1 MQRHTISALLYGMRR
16 TLAALM
22 LLFSVVLNAQKFGGM
37 EPNRYTYIS
46 AGAAYPYVGIKAGY
60 EIQQDV
66 FIEVQAL
73 TDGGGIWK
81 ENVFNDW
88 RSISL
93 IRALSL
99 ESLHSEFRAG
109 MGIVQSE
116 ERLTNQR
123 ANSFGI
129 APQVGYTLFL
139 HRHWAAS
146 SSITWP
152 LSAASNL
159 TPGILF
165 SIEYRMGRYE
175 KENGL
180 H

>member
-1 MQRHTISALLYGMRR
+1 MRR
-16 TLAALM
+16 FGILSM
-22 LLFSVVLNAQKFGGM
+22 ILFSVALSAQKFGGM
-37 EPNRYTYIS
+37 EPNRHTYIS

-60 EIQQDV
+60 EIRRDV
-66 FIEVQAL
+66 FVEAQAL

-88 RSISL
+88 RS
-93 IRALSL
+93 LSL
-99 ESLHSEFRAG
+99 VRAITIESLDSEFRAG

-129 APQVGYTLFL
+129 APQVGYTLLL
-139 HRHWAAS
+139 HPQWAAS

-152 LSAASNL
+152 LSPASNL
-159 TPGILF
+159 TPGVLF
-165 SIEYRMGRYE
+165 SIEYRIGRYE

>member
-1 MQRHTISALLYGMRR
+1 MQRRVFSALLYGMRR
-16 TLAALM
+16 TLVALM
-22 LLFSVVLNAQKFGGM
+22 LLFSVALSAQKFGGM

-46 AGAAYPYVGIKAGY
+46 AGAAYPYVGMKAGY

-81 ENVFNDW
+81 KNVFNDW

-129 APQVGYTLFL
+129 APQVGYTLLL

-152 LSAASNL
+152 LSPASNL

>member
-1 MQRHTISALLYGMRR
+1 MQRRTFSALLYGMRR

-22 LLFSVVLNAQKFGGM
+22 LLFSATLSAQKFGGM

-46 AGAAYPYVGIKAGY
+46 AGAAYPYVGIKVGY
-60 EIQQDV
+60 EIRQDV
-66 FIEVQAL
+66 FIEVHAL
-73 TDGGGIWK
+73 TDGGSIWK

-88 RSISL
+88 RSLSFV
-93 IRALSL
+93 RALSL

-116 ERLTNQR
+116 ERLTYQS

-139 HRHWAAS
+139 HRQWAAS

-152 LSAASNL
+152 LSPASNL

-165 SIEYRMGRYE
+165 SIE
-175 KENGL
+175 
-180 H
+180 

>member
-1 MQRHTISALLYGMRR
+1 MQRRAFSALLYGMRR
-16 TLAALM
+16 ILAALM
-22 LLFSVVLNAQKFGGM
+22 LLFSVALSAQKFGGM
-37 EPNRYTYIS
+37 EPNRHTYIS

-60 EIQQDV
+60 EIRQDI

-88 RSISL
+88 RSLSL
-93 IRALSL
+93 VRAISL

-139 HRHWAAS
+139 SPRWATS

-152 LSAASNL
+152 LSPASNL
-159 TPGILF
+159 TPGVLF
-165 SIEYRMGRYE
+165 SIEYRVGRYE

>member
-1 MQRHTISALLYGMRR
+1 MQRGAFSALLYGLRR
-16 TLAALM
+16 IYILAM
-22 LLFSVVLNAQKFGGM
+22 LLFSAALSAQKFGGM

-46 AGAAYPYVGIKAGY
+46 AGAAYPYVGIKVGY
-60 EIQQDV
+60 EIRQDV
-66 FIEVQAL
+66 FIEAQAL

-88 RSISL
+88 RSVSL

-109 MGIVQSE
+109 IGIVQSE

-129 APQVGYTLFL
+129 APQVGYTLVI
-139 HRHWAAS
+139 HPQWSAS

-152 LSAASNL
+152 LSPASNL

-165 SIEYRMGRYE
+165 SIEYRIGRYE

>member
-1 MQRHTISALLYGMRR
+1 
-16 TLAALM
+16 M
-22 LLFSVVLNAQKFGGM
+22 LLISTVLSAQKFGGM

-60 EIQQDV
+60 EISPDV
-66 FIEVQAL
+66 FVEAQAL

-88 RSISL
+88 RS
-93 IRALSL
+93 LSL
-99 ESLHSEFRAG
+99 VRAITIESLHSEFRAG

-129 APQVGYTLFL
+129 APQVGFTLLL
-139 HRHWAAS
+139 HPQWAAS

-152 LSAASNL
+152 LSPASNL
-159 TPGILF
+159 TPGVLF
-165 SIEYRMGRYE
+165 SIEYRIGRYE

>member
-1 MQRHTISALLYGMRR
+1 MQRRAFSALLYGMRR
-16 TLAALM
+16 ILAALM
-22 LLFSVVLNAQKFGGM
+22 LLFSATLSAQKFGGM
-37 EPNRYTYIS
+37 EPNRHTYIS

-60 EIQQDV
+60 EIRQDI

-88 RSISL
+88 RSVSL

-99 ESLHSEFRAG
+99 ENLYSEFRAG

-129 APQVGYTLFL
+129 APQVGFTLLL
-139 HRHWAAS
+139 HPKWAAS

-152 LSAASNL
+152 ISPASNL
-159 TPGILF
+159 TPGVLF
-165 SIEYRMGRYE
+165 SIEYRVGRYE

>member
-1 MQRHTISALLYGMRR
+1 MAT
-16 TLAALM
+16 LM
-22 LLFSVVLNAQKFGGM
+22 LLFSVALSAQKFGGM
-37 EPNRYTYIS
+37 ETNRHTYIS
-46 AGAAYPYVGIKAGY
+46 AGAAYPYVGVKLGY
-60 EIQQDV
+60 EIRQDV
-66 FIEVQAL
+66 FIEAQAL

-88 RSISL
+88 RSVSL

-99 ESLHSEFRAG
+99 ESLHSEFRVG

-123 ANSFGI
+123 ANSFGL
-129 APQVGYTLFL
+129 APQVGYTLVL
-139 HRHWAAS
+139 HPQWSAS

-152 LSAASNL
+152 LSPASNL

-165 SIEYRMGRYE
+165 SIEYRIGRYE

>member
-1 MQRHTISALLYGMRR
+1 MKRRAFSALLYGMRR
-16 TLAALM
+16 ILAALM
-22 LLFSVVLNAQKFGGM
+22 LLFSVALSAQKFGGM
-37 EPNRYTYIS
+37 EPNRHTYIS

-60 EIQQDV
+60 EIRQDI

-88 RSISL
+88 RSLSL
-93 IRALSL
+93 VRAISL

-139 HRHWAAS
+139 SPRWATS

-152 LSAASNL
+152 LSPASNL
-159 TPGILF
+159 TPGVLF
-165 SIEYRMGRYE
+165 SIEYRVGRYE

>member
-1 MQRHTISALLYGMRR
+1 MKRRAFPALLYGMRR

-22 LLFSVVLNAQKFGGM
+22 LLFSAALSAQKFGAM

-46 AGAAYPYVGIKAGY
+46 AGAAYPYVGIKVGY
-60 EIQQDV
+60 EIREDV

-88 RSISL
+88 RSVSL
-93 IRALSL
+93 IRGLSL

-109 MGIVQSE
+109 IGIVQSE
-116 ERLTNQR
+116 ERLTNLGVK
-123 ANSFGI
+123 SFGI
-129 APQVGYTLFL
+129 APEVGYTVLL
-139 HRHWAAS
+139 HPQWAAS

-152 LSAASNL
+152 ISPASNL
-159 TPGILF
+159 TLGILF
-165 SIEYRMGRYE
+165 SIEYRIGRYE

>member
-1 MQRHTISALLYGMRR
+1 MRPTLVALILLIS
-16 TLAALM
+16 T
-22 LLFSVVLNAQKFGGM
+22 VLSAQKFGGM

-46 AGAAYPYVGIKAGY
+46 AGAAYPYVGIKVGY
-60 EIQQDV
+60 EIRQDV
-66 FIEVQAL
+66 FVEAQAL

-88 RSISL
+88 RS
-93 IRALSL
+93 LSL
-99 ESLHSEFRAG
+99 VRAITIESLHSEFRAG

-129 APQVGYTLFL
+129 APQVGYTLLL
-139 HRHWAAS
+139 HPQWAAS

-152 LSAASNL
+152 LSPASNL

-165 SIEYRMGRYE
+165 SVEYRIGRYE

>member
-1 MQRHTISALLYGMRR
+1 MKRRALSALLYGMRR
-16 TLAALM
+16 ILAALM
-22 LLFSVVLNAQKFGGM
+22 LLFSVALSAQKSGGM

-46 AGAAYPYVGIKAGY
+46 AGAAYPYVGVKIGY
-60 EIQQDV
+60 EIRPNV
-66 FIEVQAL
+66 FVEAQAL

-88 RSISL
+88 RSLSL
-93 IRALSL
+93 VRAISL
-99 ESLHSEFRAG
+99 ESLNSEFRAG

-139 HRHWAAS
+139 SPRWATS

-152 LSAASNL
+152 LSPASNL
-159 TPGILF
+159 TPGVLF
-165 SIEYRMGRYE
+165 SIEYRIGRYE

>member
-1 MQRHTISALLYGMRR
+1 
-16 TLAALM
+16 M
-22 LLFSVVLNAQKFGGM
+22 LLFSATLSAQKFGM
-37 EPNRYTYIS
+37 ENQQIHLHS
-46 AGAAYPYVGIKAGY
+46 AGAAYPYVGMKVGY
-60 EIQQDV
+60 EIRQDV

-88 RSISL
+88 RSVSL

-116 ERLTNQR
+116 ERLINQR

-129 APQVGYTLFL
+129 APQVGYALLF
-139 HRHWAAS
+139 HPQWSAS
-146 SSITWP
+146 TA
-152 LSAASNL
+152 L
-159 TPGILF
+159 PG
-165 SIEYRMGRYE
+165 
-175 KENGL
+175 

>member
-1 MQRHTISALLYGMRR
+1 MQRRAFSALLYGMRR
-16 TLAALM
+16 IYILAM
-22 LLFSVVLNAQKFGGM
+22 LLFSAALSAQKFGGM

-46 AGAAYPYVGIKAGY
+46 AGAAYPYVGIKVGY
-60 EIQQDV
+60 EIRQDV

-88 RSISL
+88 RSVSL

-129 APQVGYTLFL
+129 APQVGYTLVF
-139 HRHWAAS
+139 HPQWSAS

-152 LSAASNL
+152 LSPASNL

-165 SIEYRMGRYE
+165 SIEYRIGRYE

>member
-1 MQRHTISALLYGMRR
+1 MKRRALSALLYGMRR
-16 TLAALM
+16 ILAALM
-22 LLFSVVLNAQKFGGM
+22 LLFSVALSAQKFGGM
-37 EPNRYTYIS
+37 EPNRHTYIS

-60 EIQQDV
+60 EIRQDI

-88 RSISL
+88 RSLSL
-93 IRALSL
+93 VRAISL

-139 HRHWAAS
+139 SPRWATS

-152 LSAASNL
+152 LSPASNL
-159 TPGILF
+159 TPGVLF
-165 SIEYRMGRYE
+165 SIEYRIGRYE

>member
-1 MQRHTISALLYGMRR
+1 MQRRALSALLYGMRR

-22 LLFSVVLNAQKFGGM
+22 LLFSAALSAQKFGGM

-46 AGAAYPYVGIKAGY
+46 AGAAYPYVGVKVGY

-88 RSISL
+88 RSLSFV
-93 IRALSL
+93 RALSL

-139 HRHWAAS
+139 HRQWAAS

-152 LSAASNL
+152 LSPASNL

-165 SIEYRMGRYE
+165 SIEYRIGRYD

>member
-1 MQRHTISALLYGMRR
+1 MQRCAFSALLYGMRR

-22 LLFSVVLNAQKFGGM
+22 LLFSAALSAQKFGGM

-46 AGAAYPYVGIKAGY
+46 AGAAYPYVGVKVGY

-88 RSISL
+88 RSLSFV
-93 IRALSL
+93 RALSI

-139 HRHWAAS
+139 HRQWAAS

-152 LSAASNL
+152 LSPASNL

-165 SIEYRMGRYE
+165 SIEYRISRYE

>member
-1 MQRHTISALLYGMRR
+1 MRR

-22 LLFSVVLNAQKFGGM
+22 LLFSAALSAQKFGGM

-46 AGAAYPYVGIKAGY
+46 AGAAYPYVGVKVGY

-88 RSISL
+88 RSLSFV
-93 IRALSL
+93 RALSI

-139 HRHWAAS
+139 HRQWAAS

-152 LSAASNL
+152 LSPASNL

-165 SIEYRMGRYE
+165 SIEYRIGCYE